1 MGLTFTSNVSLGK
14 LLNSYK
20 PLLLYWEDGEVIYLP
35 GLSKAK
41 RGHTYNSCLPRTGRA
56 LAAIHRRPPRP
67 RSPAKP

>member
-41 RGHTYNSCLPRTGRA
+41 
-56 LAAIHRRPPRP
+56 
-67 RSPAKP
+67 